1 MSEKSSRGKKREI
14 TEEEISRYIDQGY
27 YFRVKVAN
35 GKKYITRRKGREEKS
50 LGRYA
55 EKVWSMILRARNQ
68 SDEAITE
75 KPTETISE
83 QPDEN
88 TLPDTHG
95 IMEQL
100 KEEISLS
107 KALIM
112 FTKCLHIEEGICTYW
127 HWETKP
133 GFFDILDK
141 LDGVPLSSYALT
153 DIVQEGRIEKR
164 WTVKAQGL
172 FCMNCPAYISAKDI
186 AFVEAFKYNHGK

>member
-14 TEEEISRYIDQGY
+14 SDEEISGYIDQGY
-27 YFRVKVAN
+27 YFRVKEVK

-55 EKVWSMILRARNQ
+55 EKVWLMILRAQNQ
-68 SDEAITE
+68 IDEAISE

-83 QPDEN
+83 QPDEK
-88 TLPDTHG
+88 LIPDTRR
-95 IMEQL
+95 ILDQL

-112 FTKCLHIEEGICTYW
+112 FTNCMHIEEGLCTYW
-127 HWETKP
+127 HWETRP
-133 GFFDILDK
+133 GFFDTLDK
-141 LDGVPLSSYALT
+141 FDSVPESSYELT

-172 FCMNCPAYISAKDI
+172 FCLNCPAYISEKDI
-186 AFVEAFKYNHGK
+186 AFVEAFKYYHGR

>member
-14 TEEEISRYIDQGY
+14 TEEEISGYIDQGY
-27 YFRVKVAN
+27 YFRVKETN

-55 EKVWSMILRARNQ
+55 EKVWLMILRAQNQ
-68 SDEAITE
+68 IDEAISERVTE
-75 KPTETISE
+75 IISE
-83 QPDEN
+83 QPDEKSI
-88 TLPDTHG
+88 PDTRR
-95 IMEQL
+95 ILDQL

-112 FTKCLHIEEGICTYW
+112 FTNCMHIEEGLCTYW
-127 HWETKP
+127 HWETRP
-133 GFFDILDK
+133 GFFDTLDK
-141 LDGVPLSSYALT
+141 FDGVLESSYELT

-172 FCMNCPAYISAKDI
+172 FCMNCPAYISEKDI
-186 AFVEAFKYNHGK
+186 AFVEAFKYYHGR